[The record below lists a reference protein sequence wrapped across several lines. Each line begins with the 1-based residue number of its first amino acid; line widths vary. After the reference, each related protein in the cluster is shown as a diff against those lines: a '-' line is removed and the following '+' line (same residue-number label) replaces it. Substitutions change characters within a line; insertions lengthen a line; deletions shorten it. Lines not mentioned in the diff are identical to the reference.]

1 MQKGTNASGN
11 TRRGLVPFC
20 YISRMKKKLSI
31 KAIKVIIKVQDYMK
45 DYTFLKS
52 LERTKAD
59 GERMGKN
66 N

>member
-1 MQKGTNASGN
+1 
-11 TRRGLVPFC
+11 
-20 YISRMKKKLSI
+20 MKKKLSI
-31 KAIKVIIKVQDYMK
+31 KAIKVIIKVQNYMK